1 MDEIEHIQNLIYI
14 IRGQRVMLDFDLSAM
29 YGVETK
35 ALNQAVKR
43 NIERFP
49 EDFMFQLTKGEF
61 EILRSQIV
69 ISKDFSKMRSLPNA
83 FTEQGVAMLSS
94 VLRSPLAIQVN
105 IGIIR
110 AFVDIRRMVV
120 SLPQPDVNADAV
132 QLRKD
137 FDELKRDIE
146 DILANQNEINEDTR
160 VQLDVINEALA
171 QLQSDNRQ
179 PRRPILGFSKP
190 NDNK

>member
-69 ISKDFSKMRSLPNA
+69 TSKDFSKMRSLPNA
-83 FTEQGVAMLSS
+83 FTEQGCCHA
-94 VLRSPLAIQVN
+94 
-105 IGIIR
+105 
-110 AFVDIRRMVV
+110 
-120 SLPQPDVNADAV
+120 
-132 QLRKD
+132 
-137 FDELKRDIE
+137 
-146 DILANQNEINEDTR
+146 
-160 VQLDVINEALA
+160 
-171 QLQSDNRQ
+171 
-179 PRRPILGFSKP
+179 
-190 NDNK
+190 

>member
-69 ISKDFSKMRSLPNA
+69 ISRYADIEGNGNLRSQNVTSKDFSKMRSRPNA
-83 FTEQGVAMLSS
+83 FTEQGVAMLKCTPFSTRYSS
-94 VLRSPLAIQVN
+94 
-105 IGIIR
+105 
-110 AFVDIRRMVV
+110 
-120 SLPQPDVNADAV
+120 
-132 QLRKD
+132 
-137 FDELKRDIE
+137 
-146 DILANQNEINEDTR
+146 
-160 VQLDVINEALA
+160 
-171 QLQSDNRQ
+171 
-179 PRRPILGFSKP
+179 
-190 NDNK
+190 

>member
-61 EILRSQIV
+61 EILRSQNV
-69 ISKDFSKMRSLPNA
+69 TSKDFSKMRSLPNA
-83 FTEQGVAMLSS
+83 FTEQGVAMLKCTPFSTRYSS
-94 VLRSPLAIQVN
+94 
-105 IGIIR
+105 
-110 AFVDIRRMVV
+110 
-120 SLPQPDVNADAV
+120 
-132 QLRKD
+132 
-137 FDELKRDIE
+137 
-146 DILANQNEINEDTR
+146 
-160 VQLDVINEALA
+160 
-171 QLQSDNRQ
+171 
-179 PRRPILGFSKP
+179 
-190 NDNK
+190 